1 MIVNNSNIYYS
12 CNMAENRSEKLFQ
25 LLATQQRP
33 EFDVEK
39 IRVAY
44 NFATK
49 QHEGQY
55 RVSEEP
61 YIIHPLEVAYIL
73 ADLECDTSTICAA
86 LLHDVLEDTST
97 TEETLKEIFGED
109 VLKLVKGVTKLDKI
123 RFKSNE
129 ERQAENFRKMFIA
142 MAQDIRVI
150 LLKLA
155 DRLHN
160 MRTLNYMSQEKQ
172 KKIAQETLEIFAPL
186 ANRLGIGKIKAELE
200 DLSLRYTNPEKYYEI
215 AQLVAQKKTERD
227 MIVQDLIEKINF
239 ALRESGIDAKIKGRA
254 KHYYSIFNK
263 MQQSQKAYHDL
274 YDITGIRVM
283 VENEKEC
290 YEVLGIIHSLFKP
303 IPGRFKDYIAMPKSN
318 LYRSLHTSV
327 IGPKGKPV
335 EIQIRTFE
343 MNTEAEFGIAAH
355 WKYKESGSQK
365 ANDDVDQKFTWLRK
379 LLEFEQD
386 VLNAKEYVDT
396 VKLDL
401 FSDQVFVFTPMGDVF
416 DLPSGATPI
425 DFAYRVHTEIG
436 HKTTGALV
444 NGRIV
449 TFDTELE
456 NGDIV
461 EILTSK
467 TPNPRLD
474 WLNIVKTSHAKS
486 KIKHW
491 FRKNQKEDHSAIGRT
506 TLETELTKAK
516 FEEYLKSG
524 ILLDIAKQMNY
535 QTEDDLFASLGYG
548 ETTANKIL
556 NKIKKLKTPDKN
568 VEIKVGPSFRTK
580 KQGKSIIGLEGLLYH
595 IAKCCTPLPG
605 EPIVGV
611 VTRSRGVT
619 VHRADCDCLDIVPEE
634 RLMKIRWSDTISDKK
649 YLVNL
654 KIEAVDKMGVLQTII
669 AKVADSNTNIV
680 EASVNAKNK
689 KFGIINLGIEIV
701 DLENL
706 NKVITSLLNVP
717 DVISVKRQQTSSQT
731 APKAPVK
738 KLTSKHK

>member
-1 MIVNNSNIYYS
+1 MT
-12 CNMAENRSEKLFQ
+12 ENRNEKLFQ
-25 LLATQQRP
+25 LLESQNRQQV
-33 EFDVEK
+33 DVER
-39 IRVAY
+39 IRIAY
-44 NFATK
+44 DFALR
-49 QHEGQY
+49 QHDGQY

-73 ADLECDTSTICAA
+73 TDLECDTAAICAA
-86 LLHDVLEDTST
+86 LLHDILEDTKT
-97 TEETLKEIFGED
+97 TEATLKELFGED

-123 RFKSNE
+123 QFKSKE
-129 ERQAENFRKMFIA
+129 ERQAENFRRMFIA

-160 MRTLNYMSQEKQ
+160 MRTLNYMSPEKQ

-200 DLSLRYTNPEKYYEI
+200 DLSLRYINPEKYYEI

-227 MIVQDLIEKINF
+227 LIVQDLIEKINF
-239 ALRESGIDAKIKGRA
+239 SLQNSGINAKIKGRA
-254 KHYYSIFNK
+254 KHYYSIYNK

-274 YDITGIRVM
+274 YDITGIRVI
-283 VENEKEC
+283 VGNEKEC
-290 YEVLGIIHSLFKP
+290 YEVLGIIHSQFKP

-327 IGPKGKPV
+327 IGPRGKPV
-335 EIQIRTFE
+335 EVQIRTSE
-343 MNTEAEFGIAAH
+343 MNEEAEFGIAAH
-355 WKYKESGSQK
+355 WKYKEVGSQK
-365 ANDDVDQKFTWLRK
+365 TTGDEQKFTWLRN

-386 VLNAKEYVDT
+386 VSNAKEFVDT

-416 DLPSGATPI
+416 DLPNGATPI

-449 TFDTELE
+449 TFDTKLE

-467 TPNPRLD
+467 SPNPRLD
-474 WLNIVKTSHAKS
+474 WLNIVTTSHAKS

-491 FRKNQKEDHSAIGRT
+491 FRKNKKEEHVALGRT
-506 TLETELTKAK
+506 TLEHELTKAK
-516 FEEYLKSG
+516 FDEYHRDG
-524 ILLDIAKQMNY
+524 AILEIAKQMNY
-535 QTEDDLFASLGYG
+535 QSEDDLFASLGYG
-548 ETTANKIL
+548 ETTANKVL
-556 NKIKKLKTPDKN
+556 NKIKKIKTETED

-619 VHRADCDCLDIVPEE
+619 VHRADCDSLDSVPEE
-634 RLMKIRWSDTISDKK
+634 RLMQIKWSDTISDKK
-649 YLVNL
+649 YVVNL
-654 KIEAVDKMGVLQTII
+654 KIEATDRVGVLQTII
-669 AKVADSNTNIV
+669 AKVTDSKTNIV
-680 EASVNAKNK
+680 EVAVNAKNK
-689 KFGIINLGIEIV
+689 KFGTINMGIEIS
-701 DLENL
+701 DIENL
-706 NKVITSLLNVP
+706 SRVITSLLNIP
-717 DVISVKRQQTSSQT
+717 DVISVKRQQTSTNNVSKE
-731 APKAPVK
+731 PKKPVK
-738 KLTSKHK
+738 KLKSK

>member
-1 MIVNNSNIYYS
+1 MIDVK
-12 CNMAENRSEKLFQ
+12 MTENRNEKLFQ
-25 LLATQQRP
+25 ILKAQERQQV
-33 EFDVEK
+33 DVEK
-39 IRVAY
+39 IRIAY
-44 NFATK
+44 EFAFR
-49 QHEGQY
+49 QHDGQY
-55 RVSEEP
+55 RISEEP

-73 ADLECDTSTICAA
+73 ADLECDTPTICAA
-86 LLHDVLEDTST
+86 LLHDILEDTET
-97 TEETLKEIFGED
+97 TEITLKELFGED

-123 RFKSNE
+123 QFKSKE
-129 ERQAENFRKMFIA
+129 ERQAENFRRMFIA

-160 MRTLNYMSQEKQ
+160 MRTLNYMSAEKQ
-172 KKIAQETLEIFAPL
+172 KKISQETLEIFAPL

-227 MIVQDLIEKINF
+227 LIVQDLIEKINF
-239 ALRESGIDAKIKGRA
+239 ALTNSGINAKIKGRA
-254 KHYYSIFNK
+254 KHYYSIYNK

-274 YDITGIRVM
+274 YDINGVRVI
-283 VENEKEC
+283 VDSEKDC
-290 YEVLGIIHSLFKP
+290 YEVLGVIHSLFKP
-303 IPGRFKDYIAMPKSN
+303 IPGRFKDYIAMPKTN
-318 LYRSLHTSV
+318 FYRSLHTSV

-335 EIQIRTFE
+335 EVQIRTSE
-343 MNTEAEFGIAAH
+343 MNNEAEFGIAAH
-355 WKYKESGSQK
+355 WKYKEAGSQD
-365 ANDDVDQKFTWLRK
+365 ASGDVDQKFTWLRK

-386 VLNAKEYVDT
+386 VSNAKEFVDS

-449 TFDTELE
+449 TFDTHLE
-456 NGDIV
+456 NGDII

-474 WLNIVKTSHAKS
+474 WLNIVTTSHAKS

-491 FRKNQKEDHSAIGRT
+491 FRKNKKEEHALLGRAS
-506 TLETELTKAK
+506 LEQELTKAK
-516 FEEYLKSG
+516 FEEYFKEG
-524 ILLDIAKQMNY
+524 VILEIAKQMNY
-535 QTEDDLFASLGYG
+535 QMEDDLFASLGYG
-548 ETTANKIL
+548 ETTVNKVL
-556 NKIKKLKTPDKN
+556 NKIKKIKTEPED

-619 VHRADCDCLDIVPEE
+619 VHRADCDSLDTVPEE
-634 RLMKIRWSDTISDKK
+634 RLMQIKWSESISDKK
-649 YLVNL
+649 YVVNL
-654 KIEAVDKMGVLQTII
+654 KIEATDKVGVLQTII
-669 AKVADSNTNIV
+669 AKIADSKTNIV
-680 EASVNAKNK
+680 EVAVSAKNK
-689 KFGIINLGIEIV
+689 QFGTINMGIEIA
-701 DLENL
+701 DIENL
-706 NKVITSLLNVP
+706 SRVITSLLNIP
-717 DVISVKRQQTSSQT
+717 DVISVKRQQTST
-731 APKAPVK
+731 ASADKEAKKPVK
-738 KLTSKHK
+738 KLKKK

>member
-1 MIVNNSNIYYS
+1 MTEIRN
-12 CNMAENRSEKLFQ
+12 EKLFQ
-25 LLATQQRP
+25 LLKTQERQQV
-33 EFDVEK
+33 DIEK
-39 IRVAY
+39 IRIAY
-44 NFATK
+44 DFALR
-49 QHEGQY
+49 QHDGQY
-55 RVSEEP
+55 RISEEP
-61 YIIHPLEVAYIL
+61 YIVHPLEVAYIL
-73 ADLECDTSTICAA
+73 ADLECDTQTICAA
-86 LLHDVLEDTST
+86 LLHDILEDTET
-97 TEETLKEIFGED
+97 TELTLKELFGED

-123 RFKSNE
+123 QFKSKE
-129 ERQAENFRKMFIA
+129 ERQAENFRRMFVA
-142 MAQDIRVI
+142 MAEDIRVI

-160 MRTLNYMSQEKQ
+160 MRTLNYMSPEKQ

-200 DLSLRYTNPEKYYEI
+200 DLSLRYINPEKYYEI

-227 MIVQDLIEKINF
+227 LIVQDLIEKINF
-239 ALRESGIDAKIKGRA
+239 ALINSGINAKIKGRA
-254 KHYYSIFNK
+254 KHYYSIYNK

-274 YDITGIRVM
+274 YDITGVRVI
-283 VENEKEC
+283 VDTEKDC
-290 YEVLGIIHSLFKP
+290 YEVLGIIHSQFKP

-327 IGPKGKPV
+327 IGPRGKPV
-335 EIQIRTFE
+335 EVQIRTSE
-343 MNTEAEFGIAAH
+343 MNNEAEFGIAAH
-355 WKYKESGSQK
+355 WKYKESGSQ
-365 ANDDVDQKFTWLRK
+365 ASAGDDQKFAWLRK

-386 VLNAKEYVDT
+386 VSNAKEFVDT

-449 TFDTELE
+449 TFDTHLE

-474 WLNIVKTSHAKS
+474 WLNIVTTSHAKS

-491 FRKNQKEDHSAIGRT
+491 FRKNKKEEHVVLGRT
-506 TLETELTKAK
+506 SLEHEITKAK
-516 FEEYLKSG
+516 FDNYLHEG
-524 ILLDIAKQMNY
+524 ILLEIAKQMNY

-548 ETTANKIL
+548 ETTVNKVV
-556 NKIKKLKTPDKN
+556 NKIKKIKTEPDE
-568 VEIKVGPSFRTK
+568 VDIKVGPSFRTK

-619 VHRADCDCLDIVPEE
+619 VHRADCDSLDSVDEE
-634 RLMKIRWSDTISDKK
+634 RLMKIRWSETISDKK
-649 YLVNL
+649 YVVNL
-654 KIEAVDKMGVLQTII
+654 KIEATDKVGVLQTII
-669 AKVADSNTNIV
+669 AKVADSKTNIV
-680 EASVNAKNK
+680 EVSVSAKNK
-689 KFGIINLGIEIV
+689 KFGTINMGIEIA

-706 NKVITSLLNVP
+706 SRVITSLLSIP
-717 DVISVKRQQTSSQT
+717 DVISVKRQQTSTSNS
-731 APKAPVK
+731 ANEVKKPVK
-738 KLTSKHK
+738 KLKSK

>member
-1 MIVNNSNIYYS
+1 MT
-12 CNMAENRSEKLFQ
+12 ENRNDKLFQ
-25 LLATQQRP
+25 ILKAQERQQV
-33 EFDVEK
+33 DVEK
-39 IRVAY
+39 IRIAY
-44 NFATK
+44 EFAFR
-49 QHEGQY
+49 QHDGQY
-55 RVSEEP
+55 RISEEP

-73 ADLECDTSTICAA
+73 ADLECDTPTICAA
-86 LLHDVLEDTST
+86 LLHDILEDTET
-97 TEETLKEIFGED
+97 TEITLKELFGED

-123 RFKSNE
+123 QFKSNE
-129 ERQAENFRKMFIA
+129 ERQAENFRRMFIA

-172 KKIAQETLEIFAPL
+172 KKISQETLEIFAPL

-200 DLSLRYTNPEKYYEI
+200 DLSLRYINPEKYYEI

-227 MIVQDLIEKINF
+227 LIVQDLIEKINF
-239 ALRESGIDAKIKGRA
+239 ALKNSGINAKIKGRA
-254 KHYYSIFNK
+254 KHYYSIYNK

-274 YDITGIRVM
+274 HDITGVRVI
-283 VENEKEC
+283 VDSEKDC
-290 YEVLGIIHSLFKP
+290 YEVLGVIHSLFKP
-303 IPGRFKDYIAMPKSN
+303 IPGRFKDYIAMPKTN
-318 LYRSLHTSV
+318 FYRSLHTSV

-335 EIQIRTFE
+335 EVQIRTSE
-343 MNTEAEFGIAAH
+343 MNNEAEFGIAAH
-355 WKYKESGSQK
+355 WKYKEAGSKDASG
-365 ANDDVDQKFTWLRK
+365 DVDQKFTWLRK
-379 LLEFEQD
+379 LLEFDQD
-386 VLNAKEYVDT
+386 VSNAKEFVDG

-449 TFDTELE
+449 TFDTHLE

-474 WLNIVKTSHAKS
+474 WLNIVTTSHAKS

-491 FRKNQKEDHSAIGRT
+491 FRKNKKEEHATLGRAS
-506 TLETELTKAK
+506 LEHELTKAK
-516 FEEYLKSG
+516 FEEYYKDG
-524 ILLDIAKQMNY
+524 IILEIAKQMNY
-535 QTEDDLFASLGYG
+535 QMEEDLFASLGYG
-548 ETTANKIL
+548 ETTVNKVL
-556 NKIKKLKTPDKN
+556 NKIKKIKTEPED

-619 VHRADCDCLDIVPEE
+619 VHRADCDCLDSIDEE
-634 RLMKIRWSDTISDKK
+634 RLMQIKWSDTISDKK
-649 YLVNL
+649 YVVNL
-654 KIEAVDKMGVLQTII
+654 KIEATDKVGVLQNII
-669 AKVADSNTNIV
+669 AKVADSKTNIV
-680 EASVNAKNK
+680 EVSVSTKSK
-689 KFGIINLGIEIV
+689 KFGTIIMGIEIT
-701 DLENL
+701 DLEHL
-706 NKVITSLLNVP
+706 SRVTTSLLNIP
-717 DVISVKRQQTSSQT
+717 DVISVKRQQTSSSNESNET
-731 APKAPVK
+731 KKPVK
-738 KLTSKHK
+738 KLKKK

>member
-1 MIVNNSNIYYS
+1 MS
-12 CNMAENRSEKLFQ
+12 ENRSEKLFQ
-25 LLATQQRP
+25 ILKKQERAQA
-33 EFDVEK
+33 EIEK
-39 IRVAY
+39 IRIAFE
-44 NFATK
+44 FAQR
-49 QHEGQY
+49 QHDGQY

-61 YIIHPLEVAYIL
+61 YIVHPLEVACIL
-73 ADLECDTSTICAA
+73 ADLECDTPTICAA
-86 LLHDVLEDTST
+86 LLHDVLEDTET

-109 VLKLVKGVTKLDKI
+109 ILKLVKGVTKLDKI
-123 RFKSNE
+123 QFKSKE

-160 MRTLNYMSQEKQ
+160 MRTLNYMLPEKQ
-172 KKIAQETLEIFAPL
+172 KRIAQETLEIFAPL

-200 DLSLRYTNPEKYYEI
+200 DLSLRYINPEKYYEI

-227 MIVQDLIEKINF
+227 MIVQDLIEKINES
-239 ALRESGIDAKIKGRA
+239 LQTSGIQAKIKGRA
-254 KHYYSIFNK
+254 KHYYSIYNK

-274 YDITGIRVM
+274 YDITGVRVI
-283 VENEKEC
+283 VDSEKEC

-327 IGPKGKPV
+327 IGPRGKPV
-335 EIQIRTFE
+335 EVQIRTSE
-343 MNTEAEFGIAAH
+343 MNNEAEFGIAAH
-355 WKYKESGSQK
+355 WKYKEVGSQQ
-365 ANDDVDQKFTWLRK
+365 ANSDMDQKFAWLRK
-379 LLEFEQD
+379 VLEFEQD
-386 VLNAKEYVDT
+386 VTNAKEFVDT
-396 VKLDL
+396 VKVDL

-449 TFDTELE
+449 TFDTVLE

-474 WLNIVKTSHAKS
+474 WLNIVTTSHAKS

-491 FRKNQKEDHSAIGRT
+491 FRKNKKEEHVALGKAS
-506 TLETELTKAK
+506 LENELTKAK
-516 FEEYLKSG
+516 FDEYLRNG
-524 ILLDIAKQMNY
+524 ALLDIAKQMNY
-535 QTEDDLFASLGYG
+535 QTEEDMFASLGYG
-548 ETTANKIL
+548 ETTINKIL
-556 NKIKKLKTPDKN
+556 NKIKKSQPEEEN
-568 VEIKVGPSFRTK
+568 VEIKVGPSFRAK

-619 VHRADCDCLDIVPEE
+619 VHRADCDSLDSVPKE
-634 RLMKIRWSDTISDKK
+634 RLMNIRWAETVSDKK
-649 YLVNL
+649 YVVNL
-654 KIEAVDKMGVLQTII
+654 KIEAMDKVGVLQTII
-669 AKVADSNTNIV
+669 AKVADSKTNIV
-680 EASVNAKNK
+680 EASVSAKNK
-689 KFGIINLGIEIV
+689 KFGTINLGIEIT
-701 DLENL
+701 DIENL
-706 NKVITSLLNVP
+706 SRVTSSLLSIP
-717 DVISVKRQQTSSQT
+717 DVISVKRQQTSTVNVS
-731 APKAPVK
+731 KAPTSVK
-738 KLTSKHK
+738 VAGSKGSRKK

>member
-1 MIVNNSNIYYS
+1 MT
-12 CNMAENRSEKLFQ
+12 ENRSEKLFQ
-25 LLATQQRP
+25 ILKKQHRP
-33 EFDVEK
+33 QPDVEK
-39 IRVAY
+39 IRIAY
-44 NFATK
+44 EFASR
-49 QHEGQY
+49 QHDGQY

-61 YIIHPLEVAYIL
+61 YIVHPLEVAYIL
-73 ADLECDTSTICAA
+73 ADLECDTPTICAA
-86 LLHDVLEDTST
+86 LLHDVLEDTAT

-109 VLKLVKGVTKLDKI
+109 ILNLVKGVTKLDKI
-123 RFKSNE
+123 SFKSKE

-142 MAQDIRVI
+142 MAEDVRVV

-160 MRTLNYMSQEKQ
+160 MRTLSYMNPDKQ

-200 DLSLRYTNPEKYYEI
+200 DLSLRYISPEKYYEI

-227 MIVQDLIEKINF
+227 LIVQDLIKKIDASLKEN
-239 ALRESGIDAKIKGRA
+239 GIEAKIKGRA
-254 KHYYSIFNK
+254 KHYFSIYNK
-263 MQQSQKAYHDL
+263 MLKSQKAYHDL

-283 VENEKEC
+283 VDTEKEC
-290 YEVLGIIHSLFKP
+290 YEVLGIIHSQFKP

-355 WKYKESGSQK
+355 WKYKETGSKQ
-365 ANDDVDQKFTWLRK
+365 ADGNSDQKFAWLRK
-379 LLEFEQD
+379 VLEFEQD
-386 VLNAKEYVDT
+386 VSTAKEFVDN

-416 DLPSGATPI
+416 DLPRGATPI

-436 HKTTGALV
+436 HKTTGALL

-467 TPNPRLD
+467 TSSPRLD

-491 FRKNQKEDHSAIGRT
+491 FRKNKKEDHATIGRLS
-506 TLETELTKAK
+506 LETEFTKAK
-516 FEEYLKSG
+516 FEEYHKSG
-524 ILLDIAKQMNY
+524 LLLEIAKQMNY
-535 QTEDDLFASLGYG
+535 QTEEDLFASLGYG

-556 NKIKKLKTPDKN
+556 NKIKKIHTGSEDM
-568 VEIKVGPSFRTK
+568 EIKVAPSFRAK
-580 KQGKSIIGLEGLLYH
+580 KQGKSIVGLEGLLYN

-619 VHRADCDCLDIVPEE
+619 VHRADCGSLDDVQEE
-634 RLMKIRWSDTISDKK
+634 RLMKIKWSDSVSDKK
-649 YLVNL
+649 YIVNL

-669 AKVADSNTNIV
+669 AKIADSHTNIV
-680 EASVNAKNK
+680 EASANTRNK
-689 KFGIINLGIEIV
+689 KFCIINLGIEIS

-706 NKVITSLLNVP
+706 NKVVASLLGLP
-717 DVISVKRQQTSSQT
+717 DVISVKRQQTSSPYLSKS
-731 APKAPVK
+731 PKKSSAKTPAK
-738 KLTSKHK
+738 KK

>member
-1 MIVNNSNIYYS
+1 MT
-12 CNMAENRSEKLFQ
+12 ENRNEKLFQ
-25 LLATQQRP
+25 ILKAQERQQV
-33 EFDVEK
+33 DVEK
-39 IRVAY
+39 IRIAY
-44 NFATK
+44 EFAFR
-49 QHEGQY
+49 QHDGQY
-55 RVSEEP
+55 RISEEP

-73 ADLECDTSTICAA
+73 ADLECDTPTICAA
-86 LLHDVLEDTST
+86 LLHDILEDTET
-97 TEETLKEIFGED
+97 TEITLKELFGED

-123 RFKSNE
+123 QFKSKE
-129 ERQAENFRKMFIA
+129 ERQAENFRRMFIA

-160 MRTLNYMSQEKQ
+160 MRTLNYMSAEKQ
-172 KKIAQETLEIFAPL
+172 KKISQETLEIFAPL

-227 MIVQDLIEKINF
+227 LIVQDLIEKINF
-239 ALRESGIDAKIKGRA
+239 ALTNSGINAKIKGRA
-254 KHYYSIFNK
+254 KHYYSIYNK

-274 YDITGIRVM
+274 YDINGVRVI
-283 VENEKEC
+283 VDSEKDC
-290 YEVLGIIHSLFKP
+290 YEVLGVIHSLFKP
-303 IPGRFKDYIAMPKSN
+303 IPGRFKDYIAMPKTN
-318 LYRSLHTSV
+318 FYRSLHTSV

-335 EIQIRTFE
+335 EVQIRTSE
-343 MNTEAEFGIAAH
+343 MNNEAEFGIAAH
-355 WKYKESGSQK
+355 WKYKEAGSQD
-365 ANDDVDQKFTWLRK
+365 ASGDVDQKFTWLRK

-386 VLNAKEYVDT
+386 VSNAKEFVDS

-449 TFDTELE
+449 TFDTHLE
-456 NGDIV
+456 NGDII

-474 WLNIVKTSHAKS
+474 WLNIVTTSHAKS

-491 FRKNQKEDHSAIGRT
+491 FRKNKKEEHALLGRAS
-506 TLETELTKAK
+506 LEQELTKAK
-516 FEEYLKSG
+516 FEEYFKEG
-524 ILLDIAKQMNY
+524 VILEIAKQMNY
-535 QTEDDLFASLGYG
+535 QMEDDLFASLGYG
-548 ETTANKIL
+548 ETTVNKVL
-556 NKIKKLKTPDKN
+556 NKIKKIKTEPED

-619 VHRADCDCLDIVPEE
+619 VHRADCDSLDTVPEE
-634 RLMKIRWSDTISDKK
+634 RLMQIKWSESISDKK
-649 YLVNL
+649 YVVNL
-654 KIEAVDKMGVLQTII
+654 KIEATDKVGVLQTII
-669 AKVADSNTNIV
+669 AKIADSKTNIV
-680 EASVNAKNK
+680 EVAVSAKNK
-689 KFGIINLGIEIV
+689 QFGTINMGIEIA
-701 DLENL
+701 DIENL
-706 NKVITSLLNVP
+706 SRVITSLLNIP
-717 DVISVKRQQTSSQT
+717 DVISVKRQQTST
-731 APKAPVK
+731 ASADKEAKKPVK
-738 KLTSKHK
+738 KLKKK